1 MRNVLK
7 KLSLLLAL
15 LAALFM
21 ITGCPKDAPQ
31 GATTHTVTVATFDGA
46 NVKSLD
52 FTVEEGDT
60 LESIAAL
67 AGVSLEGFDF
77 VGFYTADGKEFA
89 KTKPITSD
97 VKLFARF
104 EKRETTKEETVG
116 NVTTKE
122 EKIETKTASISTAQT
137 ETTTVTT
144 KLSDGTET
152 KVIESKTTE
161 TKTDNTTV
169 VTEET
174 TNIAADGSSTTIAES
189 TTTDANNNV
198 IAETQVTTT
207 TDAQG
212 NSSTATTNTTY
223 DENGNKTSNTDV
235 ETTAA
240 ADATVESLINSGI
253 KAIQEGNILSAKSF
267 FEEAYKKDSND
278 DQAKVVSALVDLA
291 SISTNAKIGKF
302 FKDHFGIQNYPGTLN
317 GLLAGD
323 WLSAS
328 SYEMENPFYIYTA
341 ELEEVKT
348 PKEGEYYYYK
358 ASRAWRNK
366 EAELSNG
373 EYTYSS
379 GKLKTIDGKNYIF
392 DEYDERR
399 YEEEINRTEYLSE
412 GIFKNLIGYGYS
424 GGTYYYKI
432 DGQGEYLVSAKYS
445 ADLPGTFYK
454 AGEYKDYKFM
464 GKTTY
469 IAPTFAAMDKADT
482 WFTTAVKNESYF
494 AELVTANILK
504 GNVNGLDSAIDDL
517 YDALFNSDEY
527 KSAIAKIDSV
537 KADVLV
543 PGSLIEALELEQFY
557 GEGKTIKLGKT
568 ELNLVKAL
576 LNVYKGIFEYI
587 QSIDLSTDL
596 SFFETE
602 KLFRD
607 SASTEEA
614 QSNKNNQEFIE
625 YLTTT
630 FTGYDAKI
638 DPLAN
643 KFLSTRSEE
652 KLAASKAT
660 FISVI
665 DDIVA
670 AYNSITSESSVYPA
684 MVGENVA
691 KGKVFKDAALLL
703 KTAISEGKVF
713 YVPMEWE
720 GIPAAWP
727 TAAGEG
733 IISID
738 MKELFEKDLFAI
750 GTYIELC
757 DVDEHKAPALYT
769 VTGEDANGD
778 YIFTNVTK
786 VKDFE
791 FGEDTFIVIKLDISR
806 LQALTNMAAMI
817 PLEGEYMPLQAEVA
831 AYIYNFYYTAK
842 ATE

>member
-1 MRNVLK
+1 MKNVLK
-7 KLSLLLAL
+7 KLGIVLTLITAI
-15 LAALFM
+15 FM
-21 ITGCPKDAPQ
+21 LTGCPKDAPQ
-31 GATTHTVTVATFDGA
+31 EAKKYTVTVATFDGA

-67 AGVSLEGFDF
+67 SGISLEGFTF

-97 VKLFARF
+97 VKLYARF
-104 EKRETTKEETVG
+104 EKKETKKEETVG

-122 EKIETKTASISTAQT
+122 ETIETKTASISTAQT

-144 KLSDGTET
+144 KLADGSET
-152 KVIESKTTE
+152 KVIESTTTE

-223 DENGNKTSNTDV
+223 DENGNATSNTDV
-235 ETTAA
+235 ETTTV

-253 KAIQEGNILSAKSF
+253 KAIQEENILLAKAF
-267 FEEAYKKDSND
+267 FEAAYEKDPND

-291 SISTNAKIGKF
+291 SISTNEKLGKF
-302 FKDHFGIQNYPGTLN
+302 FKDHLGIQNYPGTLN
-317 GLLAGD
+317 ALLAGD

-358 ASRAWRNK
+358 ASRVWRNK
-366 EAELSNG
+366 DAELSNG

-412 GIFKNLIGYGYS
+412 GIFKNLISYGYS
-424 GGTYYYKI
+424 GGTYYCKI

-464 GKTTY
+464 GKTIY

-557 GEGKTIKLGKT
+557 GDGQKVMLGKT

-576 LNVYKGIFEYI
+576 LNIYKGIFEYI

-607 SASTEEA
+607 SASTEA
-614 QSNKNNQEFIE
+614 QSKKNNQEFIE

-665 DDIVA
+665 DDLVA

-684 MVGENVA
+684 MVGENIA

-703 KTAISEGKVF
+703 KTAISDGKVF
-713 YVPMEWE
+713 YVPMEMSD
-720 GIPAAWP
+720 IPAAWP

-738 MKELFEKDLFAI
+738 MKELFGKDLFAI
-750 GTYIELC
+750 GTYVELC
-757 DVDEHKAPALYT
+757 TVNGHAAPALYT
-769 VTGEDANGD
+769 ITGEDANGD
-778 YIFTNVTK
+778 YILTK
-786 VKDFE
+786 LSEIEDFE
-791 FGEDTFIVIKLDISR
+791 FGEDSFIVIKLDLSR
-806 LQALTNMAAMI
+806 VKKLSNVAAMI
-817 PLEGEYMPLQAEVA
+817 PLQGDYIPVTAMAA

-842 ATE
+842 